1 MTAVDVATRF
11 VEALAG
17 PDLDTLKALIASDAR
32 FWINIGPAD
41 LSRDER
47 LAVLEVE
54 RAHLTTLAFDDV
66 RVRPTTDGFVIQL
79 TTSATTTDGIDLRIP
94 VCLLVEV
101 DPDGSIVRVDEY
113 ADSAPAA
120 PLLRAVMGGS

>member
-11 VEALAG
+11 VEALTG
-17 PDLDTLKALIASDAR
+17 PDVDALEEMIAPDAR

-47 LAVLEVE
+47 FAVLEVE
-54 RAHLTTLAFDDV
+54 RAHLRTLAFDDV
-66 RVRPTTDGFVIQL
+66 RVRSTADGFVIQL

-94 VCLLVEV
+94 VCLVVEV
-101 DPDGSIVRVDEY
+101 DGGGSIVRVDEY
-113 ADSAPAA
+113 ADSAPAG
-120 PLLRAVMGGS
+120 PLLRAGMGGS